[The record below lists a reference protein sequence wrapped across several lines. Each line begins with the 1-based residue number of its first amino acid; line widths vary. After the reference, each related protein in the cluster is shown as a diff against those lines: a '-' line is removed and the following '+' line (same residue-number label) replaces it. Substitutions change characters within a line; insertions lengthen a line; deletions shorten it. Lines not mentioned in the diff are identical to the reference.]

1 MLPEHND
8 TSGGFADLKM
18 VVIGKPAP
26 QEEHTITLLKTAEL
40 VTKVKVG
47 GREMSLGTK
56 ALIKALDKLNSEAE
70 KRIMNSSLPK
80 IKIRAA
86 TKEEMK
92 TKGLLP
98 YCEHRSLSLSQPGVT
113 YNALQT
119 LEDTPVISPED
130 RQSVLDALVCFYSFE
145 NNKPKNKG
153 PQMEAWQAA
162 IDTQKQWR
170 PKYWPEGCW
179 ESD

>member
-1 MLPEHND
+1 
-8 TSGGFADLKM
+8 M
-18 VVIGKPAP
+18 VVIGKPTP
-26 QEEHTITLLKTAEL
+26 QEERTITLLKTAEL

-47 GREMSLGTK
+47 GRDISLGAK

-80 IKIRAA
+80 IKIR
-86 TKEEMK
+86 T
-92 TKGLLP
+92 GLLP
-98 YCEHRSLSLSQPGVT
+98 YCEHPSLGLSQPGVT

-119 LEDTPVISPED
+119 LENTPVISAED

-145 NNKPKNKG
+145 KNKPKNKG
-153 PQMEAWQAA
+153 PQMDAWEAA

-170 PKYWPEGCW
+170 PKYWPKDC
-179 ESD
+179 SDSD